1 MRLAYGIINHADYPI
16 DTGRLGGSNNKMKE
30 IKSKAYGYHDI
41 EYYILK
47 VKQAF
52 PGH

>member
-1 MRLAYGIINHADYPI
+1 MRHAYGIINHADYPI
-16 DTGRLGGSNNKMKE
+16 DTGRLEGSNNKMKE
-30 IKSKAYGYHDI
+30 IKSKAYGYYDI

-52 PGH
+52 PGP